1 MEKIILKSRI
11 KTAGNNISNVSYLML
26 VSNIIPLIAFF
37 HIRNLQFEDYSEIG
51 TYYLIYGIAYIAIA
65 VLIIVNIYNAG
76 NNLNLCDVELNEIQ
90 PNSNETIETWNFKD
104 NKKLKFISKNNI
116 ILGAEAFM
124 NNEIAPDGEYEYING
139 SGKLIIKNG
148 RVDKKVV

>member
-11 KTAGNNISNVSYLML
+11 KTAGKNISNVSYLML

-37 HIRNLQFEDYSEIG
+37 HIRNIQFKDYSEIG
-51 TYYLIYGIAYIAIA
+51 TYYLIYGIAYIVIA
-65 VLIIVNIYNAG
+65 VLIMVNIYNAG
-76 NNLNLCDVELNEIQ
+76 NNLNLCDVELDEIQ
-90 PNSNETIETWNFKD
+90 PNSIETSETWNFKD
-104 NKKLKFISKNNI
+104 NKKLKIISKNNI
-116 ILGAEAFM
+116 IIGGKAYM

-148 RVDKKVV
+148 RVEKKIL

>member
-1 MEKIILKSRI
+1 MCSSDL
-11 KTAGNNISNVSYLML
+11 
-26 VSNIIPLIAFF
+26 
-37 HIRNLQFEDYSEIG
+37 
-51 TYYLIYGIAYIAIA
+51 IAIA